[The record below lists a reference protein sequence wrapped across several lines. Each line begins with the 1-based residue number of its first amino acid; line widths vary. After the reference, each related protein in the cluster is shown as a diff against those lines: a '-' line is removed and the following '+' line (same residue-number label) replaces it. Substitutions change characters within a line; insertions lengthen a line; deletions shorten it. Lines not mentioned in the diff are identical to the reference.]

1 MKKIMKKRVIFY
13 CPWTEELII
22 GAEEFDGTLSD
33 DNILGAFYETGKTMW
48 CPTHPDY
55 DELWYLKEYQN
66 LRVPYY
72 KIEIEKFYIEV
83 PTFWDKIKEAL
94 R

>member
-13 CPWTEELII
+13 CPWTEELVI

-48 CPTHPDY
+48 CPTHSDY
-55 DELWYLKEYQN
+55 DELWYLKEYKN

>member
-13 CPWTEELII
+13 CPWTEELVI

-33 DNILGAFYETGKTMW
+33 DNILGAFYETGKTAW
-48 CPTHPDY
+48 CPTHQDY
-55 DELWYLKEYQN
+55 DELWYLKEYKN

-72 KIEIEKFYIEV
+72 KIEIEKFYVEV

>member
-13 CPWTEELII
+13 CPWTGEKII

-33 DNILGAFYETGKTMW
+33 DNILGAFYETGKTAW

-55 DELWYLKEYQN
+55 DELWYLKEYKN

-72 KIEIEKFYIEV
+72 KIEIEKFYVEV